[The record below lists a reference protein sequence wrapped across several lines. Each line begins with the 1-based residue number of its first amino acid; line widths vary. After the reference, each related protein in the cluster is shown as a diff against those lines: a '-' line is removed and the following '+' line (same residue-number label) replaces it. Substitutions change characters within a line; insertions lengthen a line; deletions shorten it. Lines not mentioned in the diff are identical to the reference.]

1 MSQSWTE
8 LTIEVDKAHAE
19 AWADACMKAGALSVQ
34 AEDADADSA
43 DEQPLFGEPLPAG
56 TLGAGMLPQTFG
68 WKRTRLALL
77 VDGDD
82 DAPAILEAAA
92 GLMARPAPAVLASRR
107 VDDQDWVRL
116 TQSQFDPIPIGRRL
130 LILPSWHAVDPL
142 PDEREALI
150 IDPGLAF
157 GTGSHPTTRLC
168 LEWLDEHDPA
178 GLRVIDYGCGSGIL
192 AIAAARL
199 GAREVIGIDI
209 DPQAVQST
217 RDNARINRVAV
228 TALSGEAD
236 PPAPA
241 ELVIANI
248 LSTPLKLLAPLLSSL
263 VAPGGRLVL
272 SGVLER
278 QIDEVAA
285 CYDPALQLGAWRC
298 RDGWACLVGRRP
310 A

>member
-8 LTIEVDKAHAE
+8 LSIEVNKAQAE
-19 AWADACMKAGALSVQ
+19 AWADACMEAGALSVQ

-56 TLGAGMLPQTFG
+56 TIGAGMLPQTFG
-68 WKRTRLALL
+68 WTHTRLAILIDHDE
-77 VDGDD
+77 DG
-82 DAPAILEAAA
+82 AAILAEAAA
-92 GLMARPAPAVLASRR
+92 SLQLPVPTVLATRR

-116 TQSQFDPIPIGRRL
+116 TQSQFDPIPVGQRL
-130 LILPSWHAVDPL
+130 LILPSWHAAETQAGD
-142 PDEREALI
+142 REALI

-168 LEWLDEHDPA
+168 LEWLDEHDLA
-178 GLRVIDYGCGSGIL
+178 SLRVIDYGCGSGIL

-209 DPQAVQST
+209 DPQAVLST
-217 RDNARINRVAV
+217 TENARINRVQV
-228 TALSGEAD
+228 MALTGETEQ
-236 PPAPA
+236 PAPA
-241 ELVIANI
+241 DLVIANI

-263 VAPGGRLVL
+263 VAPGGRIIL

-278 QIDEVAA
+278 QIDEVAQ
-285 CYDPALQLGAWRC
+285 CYDPALGLSAWRT
-298 RDGWACLVGRRP
+298 RDGWACLAGHR
-310 A
+310 AA